1 MDSDIT
7 KKVVQSLAQVTRHA
21 DRELLNIGL
30 AKALNELLDINAVY
44 LYSVFNSEEQVDC
57 FLNFQIINSNEK
69 LLDPS
74 LTVNKIDHSIIPCFD
89 DCLKHKDIIS
99 LDHKDGLSTI
109 LYPVTNKLDKVDTL
123 FRIEL
128 VTEQVIKSK
137 QFIAEYFKI
146 YKNYLNLLIDSEL
159 DTLTGL
165 LNRRTFDRDLKKVLA
180 EKNNLISEDTE
191 EPCRRNSQPENIHWL
206 AIADIDF
213 FKRINDNYGHV
224 YGDEVLLLLANIM
237 RKSFRGLD
245 ILFRFG
251 GEEFV
256 IILRSTSQQ
265 GAFNALERFRL
276 AVEEFDFPQVG
287 SITTSIGFVEITQHS
302 IPTEILGSADEALYF
317 SKDNGRN
324 QLNQYEKLVAQGNI
338 ARHDASADDIELF

>member
-1 MDSDIT
+1 VDSAIT
-7 KKVVQSLAQVTRHA
+7 KKVVQSLAQVTRYA

-30 AKALNELLDINAVY
+30 TKALKELLDINAIY
-44 LYSVFNSEEQVDC
+44 LYSVFNSDQQIDC
-57 FLNFQIINSNEK
+57 FLNFQILENSEQ
-69 LLDPS
+69 LLDS
-74 LTVNKIDHSIIPCFD
+74 TLTVNQIDHSTIPCFD
-89 DCLKHKDIIS
+89 DCLDEKRIIS
-99 LDHKDGLSTI
+99 FDHNNGQSTI
-109 LYPVTNKLDKVDTL
+109 LYPITNKFDKVDTL

-128 VTEQVIKSK
+128 TTEQVSK
-137 QFIAEYFKI
+137 TKRFITDYFQI

-165 LNRRTFDRDLKKVLA
+165 LNRRTFDRDLKKILV
-180 EKNNLISEDTE
+180 EKNNQTIE
-191 EPCRRNSQPENIHWL
+191 EACRRSAQPENIHWL

-237 RKSFRGLD
+237 RQSFRGLD

-256 IILRSTSQQ
+256 IILRSTSLQ
-265 GAFNALERFRL
+265 GAQNALERFRL
-276 AVEEFDFPQVG
+276 AVEAFDFPQVG
-287 SITTSIGFVEITQHS
+287 SITVSIGFVEITQHS
-302 IPTEILGSADEALYF
+302 IPTEILGSADEALYY

-324 QLNQYEKLVAQGNI
+324 QLCQYEKLVSEGHLAK
-338 ARHDASADDIELF
+338 HDASADDIELF